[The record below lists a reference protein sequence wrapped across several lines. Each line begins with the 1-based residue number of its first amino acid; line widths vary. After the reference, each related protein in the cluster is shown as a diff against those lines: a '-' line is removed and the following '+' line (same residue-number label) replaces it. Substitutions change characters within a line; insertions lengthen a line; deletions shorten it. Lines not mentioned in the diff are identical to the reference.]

1 MAQKWFVIHVYSGYE
16 KKVAEHILDQAER
29 LGLSDNISSVLVP
42 SEHVIDVRR
51 GRKVLTEQ
59 KFFPGYVLVKMD
71 MTDEA
76 WHLIK
81 NSPKV
86 TGFLGGKMK
95 PVPLSQQEAER
106 ILVQTAELKERRR
119 MVDAFKI
126 GESIRVSD
134 GPFASFNGIIEELDE
149 ERGRLR
155 VMVSIFGRSTPV
167 ELEYT
172 QVEKL

>member
-1 MAQKWFVIHVYSGYE
+1 MVQKWYVIHVYSGFE
-16 KKVAEHILDQAER
+16 KKVADHILEQVDR
-29 LGLSDNISSVLVP
+29 LGLGHIISSVLVP
-42 SEHVIDVRR
+42 SESVVDVKR
-51 GRKVLTEQ
+51 GRKIVTEQ

-76 WHLIK
+76 WHLIR
-81 NSPKV
+81 NAPKV
-86 TGFLGGKMK
+86 TGFLGGKTK
-95 PVPLSQQEAER
+95 PSPLSDVEADR
-106 ILVQTAELKERRR
+106 VLFQTNELKERRR
-119 MVDAFKI
+119 TVEAFQV

-134 GPFASFNGIIEELDE
+134 GPFASFSGVIEELDE
-149 ERGRLR
+149 DRGRLR